1 MSNCNQI
8 SIPCLVGEVVF
19 TLHLNFLSGFSRH
32 RVSSKEILKSAPK
45 PVFVSE
51 MQRSSSGALSL
62 NFVGTGTPWRR
73 PPELHPRWRRVARA
87 GGTSLGLRG
96 FSGLCPQSGFFTL
109 SWSPPDSLVL
119 LEPVRVRRGPELSL
133 LGVSLK
139 WERRIN
145 SELIFVCR

>member
-19 TLHLNFLSGFSRH
+19 TLHLQFLSVFSRQCG
-32 RVSSKEILKSAPK
+32 VFLLKEILKSAPK

-96 FSGLCPQSGFFTL
+96 FSGLYPQSGFFTL

-133 LGVSLK
+133 LGVSL
-139 WERRIN
+139 EVREEN
-145 SELIFVCR
+145 QF

>member
-1 MSNCNQI
+1 
-8 SIPCLVGEVVF
+8 
-19 TLHLNFLSGFSRH
+19 
-32 RVSSKEILKSAPK
+32 
-45 PVFVSE
+45 

-96 FSGLCPQSGFFTL
+96 FSGLYPRSGFFTL

-139 WERRIN
+139 
-145 SELIFVCR
+145 